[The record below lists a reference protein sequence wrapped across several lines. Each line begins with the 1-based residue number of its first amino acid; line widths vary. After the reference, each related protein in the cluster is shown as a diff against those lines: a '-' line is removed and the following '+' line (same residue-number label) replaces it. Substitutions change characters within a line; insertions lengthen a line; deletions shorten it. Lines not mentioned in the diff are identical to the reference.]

1 LILTPKA
8 RVDSE
13 KVIKMALIHDLAEA
27 KVGDITPLDGISKK
41 EKHDLEEKAMIKLVN
56 SLDNGK
62 DLLSLWK
69 EFEEGKTKEA
79 KFVKRLDKLEMMF
92 QAYEYGITQP
102 RVNLREFWDNT
113 ETFDFEEVQQIYNQ
127 LKKLRRK

>member
-1 LILTPKA
+1 
-8 RVDSE
+8 
-13 KVIKMALIHDLAEA
+13 MALIHDLAEA